1 MEEGG
6 EKIQSLKDQMD
17 TLSNLKFIDDKVPDF
32 ILKNLNPYFPLRK
45 YQKEAFLRFLYYL
58 EKYPARLKPT
68 WLLFQ
73 MATGSGKTLI
83 MAADIL
89 YLYWKGYR
97 NFVFFVNSKNV
108 IEKTKDNFLNPL
120 SSKYLFNDNLL
131 IGTKTIKVKE
141 VSEFQSVNS
150 DDINIVFTTIQGLHS
165 TLKNTSENS
174 LTYDDF
180 KDNKVVLLS
189 DEAHHINAVTRAKLS
204 KEEEEN
210 KNSWE
215 YTVNTITKLNPFNI
229 LLEFTATLDQSNS
242 EINTKYFDKLI
253 FEYTLRQFR
262 QDGYSKEVFTF
273 TTDSDPL
280 ERALQA
286 IIVSQ
291 YRKKVAGRNRIFLK
305 PVVLFRSRRIIDSEG
320 FERDFRQL
328 INSLNEKDLALLM
341 ERNKSQSNVLGRAF
355 EFFQKNAI
363 TLENLSKELK
373 AEFDENRC
381 LSVNS
386 ESDSIEKQLILNSLE
401 EYDNP
406 IRAIFTVNMLNEGW
420 DVLNLFDIVRL
431 YETRDSKAGVPG
443 KNTISEAQLIGRG
456 ARYYPFTI
464 DDFNE
469 KFKRKF
475 DSDPDN
481 ELKIL
486 EDFYF
491 HSSNDSRYIQ
501 ELRSALISTGII
513 PPQTREIEV
522 NIKEA
527 FKKSSFW
534 LNGNIFL
541 NDRILNDR
549 KDTMTLLDLKKSNR
563 FKYYFHTGNIQET
576 EIFDSDLQDGPN
588 VSKKVITLSE
598 FPEIILRKAMDKI
611 EFFHFSNIHSYF
623 PGISTIREFIT
634 KDEYLKDLALEIYGL
649 EEQLNTLN
657 REVLLLIAITF
668 FESLSEEL
676 ESVSTDFKGTTE
688 YKGTPIKNI
697 IKDKTLHI
705 AIEDTSGQERGRSMR
720 ESTINELRLDL
731 ATRDWYIYNDNYGTS
746 EEKYLIKFIDEAMK
760 ELKNR
765 FQDAYLI
772 RNEKLFQIYRY
783 SDGSAIE
790 PDFILFFKEEG
801 TSNISYYQ
809 LFIEPKGSH
818 LLAQDKWKEDFLM
831 QIEDEHEIATT
842 LYQNDDY
849 YLIGMPFYTESNKQI
864 FERKFKE
871 ITGLK

>member
-1 MEEGG
+1 
-6 EKIQSLKDQMD
+6 MD
-17 TLSNLKFIDDKVPDF
+17 TLSNLKFIEEKIQKIPDY
-32 ILKNLNPYFPLRK
+32 ILRNLNQDFPIRK
-45 YQKEAFLRFLYYL
+45 YQREALLRFIFYI
-58 EKYPARLKPT
+58 EHYPRRLKPT

-73 MATGSGKTLI
+73 MATGSGKTLV
-83 MAADIL
+83 MVASIL

-108 IEKTKDNFLNPL
+108 IEKTKENFLNPV
-120 SSKYLFNDNLL
+120 SPKYLFNDKL
-131 IGTKTIKVKE
+131 IMGAKTIRVKE

-165 TLKNTSENS
+165 TLNNPGENS

-180 KDNKVVLLS
+180 KNSKVVLLS
-189 DEAHHINAVTRAKLS
+189 DEAHHINAVTKAKLS

-215 YTVNTITKLNPFNI
+215 YTVSTITKLNPSNI

-242 EINTKYFDKLI
+242 EINTKYSEKLI
-253 FEYTLRQFR
+253 YEYTLREFR

-280 ERALQA
+280 ERSLQA
-286 IIVSQ
+286 IILSQ
-291 YRKKVAGRNRIFLK
+291 YRKKVAERNGIFLK
-305 PVVLFRSRRIIDSEG
+305 PVVLFRSKTIIDSEK
-320 FERDFRQL
+320 FEKDFRQL
-328 INSLNEKDLALLM
+328 IANLSEEGLSLLM
-341 ERNKSQSNVLGRAF
+341 ERNRSQSNVLRRAF
-355 EFFQKNAI
+355 EFFQKNHI
-363 TLENLSKELK
+363 TLENLSRELRV
-373 AEFDENRC
+373 EFDDNRC

-386 ESDSIEKQLILNSLE
+386 ESDSVEKQLVLNSLE
-401 EYDNP
+401 EHENP

-464 DDFNE
+464 KGFNE

-475 DSDPDN
+475 DSDPIN

-501 ELRSALISTGII
+501 ELRTALIGTGII
-513 PPQTREIEV
+513 PPQTRDIEV
-522 NIKEA
+522 KIKDP

-534 LNGNIFL
+534 ANGQIFL
-541 NDRILNDR
+541 NDKILNTR
-549 KDTMTLLDLKKSNR
+549 KETITLLDLKIPNR
-563 FKYYFHTGNIQET
+563 FKYYFHTGNSQET
-576 EIFDSDLQDGPN
+576 EIFDFTLQDGPN
-588 VSKKVITLSE
+588 VSKKVINLSE
-598 FPEIILRKAMDKI
+598 FPEIILTKAMDKI
-611 EFFHFSNIHSYF
+611 AFFHFSNLHRYF

-634 KDEYLKDLALEIYGL
+634 KNKFLKDLSVEIYGL

-657 REVLLLIAITF
+657 RENLLKIALSILD
-668 FESLSEEL
+668 SLSEEL
-676 ESVSTDFKGTTE
+676 GGVSIDFKGTTVFR
-688 YKGTPIKNI
+688 GIPIKSI
-697 IKDKTLHI
+697 VKDKILHI

-720 ESTINELRLDL
+720 ESKINELRLDL
-731 ATRDWYIYNDNYGTS
+731 ANRDWYIYDDNYGTS
-746 EEKYLIKFIDEAMK
+746 EEKYLIKFLDEAMK
-760 ELKNR
+760 DLKSK
-765 FQDAYLI
+765 FQDVYLI

-790 PDFILFFKEEG
+790 PDFVLFFKDMNTG
-801 TSNISYYQ
+801 NISYYQ
-809 LFIEPKGSH
+809 LFIEPKGNH
-818 LLAQDKWKEDFLM
+818 LLAQDKWKEEFLA
-831 QIEDEHEIATT
+831 QIEDEHEITTT

-849 YLIGMPFYTESNKQI
+849 YLIGMPFYTESNKHV
-864 FERKFKE
+864 FERKFKD
-871 ITGLK
+871 ITGII